1 MKPRK
6 MVLRLRRRLLFST
19 LVTIGTS
26 MANGATSDP
35 GVSHDNSGWCSG
47 RPSNQALTE
56 LRQLA
61 DDLTDLG
68 DSATAA
74 LVRQAI
80 DRFMAWKFEAGE
92 RLLQYSRCS
101 PSPCAPV
108 AIRHYYAPMLKAHWK
123 GSR

>member
-1 MKPRK
+1 
-6 MVLRLRRRLLFST
+6 MVARASQEYGSPALPLWWRLTGREST
-19 LVTIGTS
+19 LG
-26 MANGATSDP
+26 
-35 GVSHDNSGWCSG
+35 G
-47 RPSNQALTE
+47 RRSYRPTMDTLTE

-92 RLLQYSRCS
+92 RLLQCSRCS